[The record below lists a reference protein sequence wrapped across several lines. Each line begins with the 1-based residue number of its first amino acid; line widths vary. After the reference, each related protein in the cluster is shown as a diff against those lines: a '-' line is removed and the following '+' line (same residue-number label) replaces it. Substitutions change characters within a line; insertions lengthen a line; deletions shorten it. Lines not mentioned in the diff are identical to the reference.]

1 MTAVYR
7 NSIRTRKMIREA
19 FAELVSE
26 KQDITKIT
34 VKELVERADISKST
48 FYCHYQDVYA
58 VTEEFEQEILSLL
71 DDTLNTYMKEHKEE
85 FAPYVKRI
93 IQHLKENES
102 LYKKIFVSDLP
113 SKFIDQ
119 LKSICNERISKDIHL
134 DALSTVPDIRMA
146 EIDFLTSGITHL
158 FVDYFKGTIK
168 LSLDDIGELCNGLL
182 LRLANEKTGQNA
194 SSPSCNK

>member
-7 NSIRTRKMIREA
+7 NSIRTKRMIREA

-58 VTEEFEQEILSLL
+58 VIEEFEQEILDLL
-71 DDTLNTYMKEHKEE
+71 DETLNTYMKEHKEE
-85 FAPYVKRI
+85 FIPYVKKI
-93 IQHLKENES
+93 IQHLKENEN

-113 SKFIDQ
+113 SKFINR
-119 LKSICNERISKDIHL
+119 LKSICNERINKDIHL
-134 DALSTVPDIRMA
+134 DALSSDPNIRMA
-146 EIDFLTSGITHL
+146 EIDFLTNGITHL
-158 FVDYFKGTIK
+158 FEDYFKGEIK
-168 LSLDDIGELCNGLL
+168 LSLDDIGELCNRLL
-182 LRLANEKTGQNA
+182 LRLANERAQTEGAK
-194 SSPSCNK
+194 

>member
-7 NSIRTRKMIREA
+7 NSIRTKRMIREA

-58 VTEEFEQEILSLL
+58 VIEEFEQEILNLL
-71 DDTLNTYMKEHKEE
+71 DETLNTYMKEHKEE
-85 FAPYVKRI
+85 FIPYVKKI
-93 IQHLKENES
+93 IQHLKENEN

-113 SKFIDQ
+113 SKFINR
-119 LKSICNERISKDIHL
+119 LKSICNERINKDIHL
-134 DALSTVPDIRMA
+134 DALSSDPNIRMA
-146 EIDFLTSGITHL
+146 EIDFLTNGITHL
-158 FVDYFKGTIK
+158 FEDYFKGEIK
-168 LSLDDIGELCNGLL
+168 LSLDDIGDLCNRLL
-182 LRLANEKTGQNA
+182 LRLAHEKVCPEETKA
-194 SSPSCNK
+194 